1 MKPNE
6 SKYLDV
12 LKIVEFLAE
21 GGSETLYRL
30 LPYGEARRGTGGA
43 GVAPRRDARPGVN
56 FVWRIYGN
64 SIGENDDGEEIW
76 EDFNAEYEDIG
87 EYLIDREEML
97 ACLYP
102 RYIDPNFRE
111 QIFDAFLTSLRQTT
125 SVSSTWLFGESQLF
139 GNWPEWQKQLKLTAP
154 QSRIVVYS
162 PFKVNPIES
171 LTLDYSAIRSAQE
184 MLNCIYNAL
193 LAAFVARGKYGQS
206 WILYDMVE
214 CRQLHMPPDDR
225 DDSLRAAGIT
235 SGALLMV
242 VPL

>member
-64 SIGENDDGEEIW
+64 SIGENDAGEEVW

-97 ACLYP
+97 AGLYP

-111 QIFDAFLTSLRQTT
+111 QIFEAFLLSLRQTT
-125 SVSSTWLFGESQLF
+125 SRFEHVAFRRE
-139 GNWPEWQKQLKLTAP
+139 P
-154 QSRIVVYS
+154 
-162 PFKVNPIES
+162 
-171 LTLDYSAIRSAQE
+171 TL
-184 MLNCIYNAL
+184 
-193 LAAFVARGKYGQS
+193 
-206 WILYDMVE
+206 
-214 CRQLHMPPDDR
+214 RQLAR
-225 DDSLRAAGIT
+225 VAEAAEAYRTTGHASWCT
-235 SGALLMV
+235 RRSR
-242 VPL
+242 